1 MSEISDAKLKKE
13 LCIKTYNITIKCNTY
28 SDREAVLDI
37 IDNGR
42 LEYGGKTLHEK
53 EVIKYGD
60 NSTVFFNEDY
70 TLCRQ
75 KSLHKVGFL
84 NNFYDIYRFRLV

>member
-1 MSEISDAKLKKE
+1 MSEISDAKLKIE

-70 TLCRQ
+70 TEEHPRSNN
-75 KSLHKVGFL
+75 SLRYL
-84 NNFYDIYRFRLV
+84 

>member
-1 MSEISDAKLKKE
+1 MSEIYNAKLKKE
-13 LCIKTYNITIKCNTY
+13 LGVKTYNITIKCSTY

-42 LEYGGKTLHEK
+42 ANDGETLHEK

-70 TLCRQ
+70 TQEHPRSNN
-75 KSLHKVGFL
+75 SLRYL
-84 NNFYDIYRFRLV
+84 